1 MPERID
7 LSVDNY
13 IIQNKRWRITK
24 GQSTIDIPEKL
35 ATQVIQDENK
45 SKKNTTQYVFDT
57 TMRKQTQIM

>member
-24 GQSTIDIPEKL
+24 GQSKIDIPEKL
-35 ATQVIQDENK
+35 ATQVTQDEKKNP
-45 SKKNTTQYVFDT
+45 KNTTQNVFNT
-57 TMRKQTQIM
+57 TMRRLLR

>member
-24 GQSTIDIPEKL
+24 GQSKIDIPKKL
-35 ATQVIQDENK
+35 ATQITQDE
-45 SKKNTTQYVFDT
+45 KKKTQ
-57 TMRKQTQIM
+57 KTQHNMCLTPLCAGKHK

>member
-24 GQSTIDIPEKL
+24 GQSKINIPEKL
-35 ATQVIQDENK
+35 ATQVTQDE
-45 SKKNTTQYVFDT
+45 KKTQNTTQYVFDT